1 MRIRFDRAA
10 LICASGL
17 VCMADGGRAS
27 IKTPMIRATLRVGAE
42 TRVLKER
49 QQRCFLISRH
59 TCQLHAISLFV
70 SLLLLLV
77 LPLVFVFRT
86 V

>member
-27 IKTPMIRATLRVGAE
+27 IKTPMIRATLCVGAE
-42 TRVLKER
+42 TRVLKEW
-49 QQRCFLISRH
+49 QQMFSHLKAYLSATCYLSVCLSVVTSCIALGVCF
-59 TCQLHAISLFV
+59 
-70 SLLLLLV
+70 
-77 LPLVFVFRT
+77 
-86 V
+86 